1 MYTGMRAQRFLAA
14 CYNTVRGSHEPNSD
28 TLQKIF
34 IFILYFLCLIFQM
47 RAQRMISPSFAVF
60 MAQEL
65 TSYNIGEIRGAA
77 AIHGERVIKL
87 M

>member
-1 MYTGMRAQRFLAA
+1 MYPGMRAQRFLAA

-47 RAQRMISPSFAVF
+47 RAQRMISPSFAIF

-77 AIHGERVIKL
+77 AIHGEGVIKL